1 MMVAGITTV
10 AVVVA
15 RSSTSAL
22 VVASITTVAIGIV
35 LSKWVLVGGLDA
47 ANIPLIIKCVPSCEL

>member
-15 RSSTSAL
+15 RSSTPAL
-22 VVASITTVAIGIV
+22 VIASITTVAKV
-35 LSKWVLVGGLDA
+35 
-47 ANIPLIIKCVPSCEL
+47 